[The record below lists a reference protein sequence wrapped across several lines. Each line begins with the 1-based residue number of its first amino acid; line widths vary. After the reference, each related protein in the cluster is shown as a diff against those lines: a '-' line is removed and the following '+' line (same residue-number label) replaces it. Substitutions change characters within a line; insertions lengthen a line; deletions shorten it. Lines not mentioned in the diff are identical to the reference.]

1 MHKCFAYAPYY
12 IQHSENSE
20 YEPGQKL
27 KKLASQL
34 VLLKSASSVYSR
46 QLGSQLYTKYTLCY
60 LMLSKWANWASTQ
73 WKLLLFCLKTDFLSF
88 FIYVL
93 CYIFWFSRSVS
104 NMLSTTFNWAKWAK
118 WVGLI
123 QGQEL
128 NISLWN
134 LFLWI
139 QCPRIGERDRNSYFY
154 HQMLFLEVILL
165 STLSKMSNF
174 MAKTSKFCLG
184 THSIGFSTFQ
194 LG

>member
-1 MHKCFAYAPYY
+1 MHKCLAYTPYY

-60 LMLSKWANWASTQ
+60 LMLRKWAKWAIKQ
-73 WKLLLFCLKTDFLSF
+73 WKLLFFCLKTDFLSF

-104 NMLSTTFNWAKWAK
+104 NNVKHYVQLS
-118 WVGLI
+118 
-123 QGQEL
+123 
-128 NISLWN
+128 
-134 LFLWI
+134 
-139 QCPRIGERDRNSYFY
+139 
-154 HQMLFLEVILL
+154 QM
-165 STLSKMSNF
+165 SKMSRSNSRSRTQYITL
-174 MAKTSKFCLG
+174 KLVPLDSVPSNWGKR
-184 THSIGFSTFQ
+184 
-194 LG
+194 

>member
-1 MHKCFAYAPYY
+1 MHKCLAYTPYY
-12 IQHSENSE
+12 IQHSEHSE

-46 QLGSQLYTKYTLCY
+46 WLGSQLYTKYTLCY
-60 LMLSKWANWASTQ
+60 LMLSKWAKRASTE
-73 WKLLLFCLKTDFLSF
+73 WKLLFFCLKTDFLSF

-104 NMLSTTFNWAKWAK
+104 NMLSTTFKWTKWAK

-134 LFLWI
+134 LFRWI

-184 THSIGFSTFQ
+184 THIIGFSTFQ

>member
-1 MHKCFAYAPYY
+1 MHKCLAYTPYY

-34 VLLKSASSVYSR
+34 VLLKSAPSVYSR
-46 QLGSQLYTKYTLCY
+46 QLGSQLYTKCTLCY
-60 LMLSKWANWASTQ
+60 LMLSKWAKWASTQ
-73 WKLLLFCLKTDFLSF
+73 WKLLFFCLKTDCLSF

-104 NMLSTTFNWAKWAK
+104 NMFSTTFNWAKWAK

-139 QCPRIGERDRNSYFY
+139 QCPRIVERDRNSYFY
-154 HQMLFLEVILL
+154 HQMLFLEVICWVHWVKWAISWPKPQNFAWEPILL
-165 STLSKMSNF
+165 DSAPFN
-174 MAKTSKFCLG
+174 
-184 THSIGFSTFQ
+184 
-194 LG
+194 